1 MFEMGLAFPA
11 DLDAIFDLYREAQ
24 AWLKS
29 KGLGQWQPA
38 GVSQVQH
45 LEQVRGR
52 IERAILAGTC
62 YVARL
67 NNQVVGTLTLDE
79 FADPEFWAPEDR
91 PEEAL
96 YVHRMIVSRQAAG
109 GDVGK
114 ALLDWAAAEA
124 ARQGKRWLRL
134 DAWQTNHALHSYYER
149 QGFRH
154 VRTMNYGHRGSGALF
169 EREVG
174 EVSSYRS

>member
-1 MFEMGLAFPA
+1 MLAISLALPA
-11 DLDAIFDLYREAQ
+11 DINAIYELYREAQ
-24 AWLKS
+24 AWLKG
-29 KGLGQWQPA
+29 KGLEQWQPA
-38 GVSQVQH
+38 GVSQVQQ

-52 IERAILAGTC
+52 IGRAILAGTC

-67 NNQVVGTLTLDE
+67 DGQIVATLTLDE
-79 FADPEFWAPEDR
+79 FADPEFWTPEDR

-109 GDVGK
+109 GDLGK

-124 ARQGKRWLRL
+124 ARKGKRWLRL
-134 DAWQTNHALHSYYER
+134 DAWQTNYALHRYYVR

-154 VRTMNYGHRGSGALF
+154 VRTMVYTHRGSGALF
-169 EREVG
+169 ERG
-174 EVSSYRS
+174 VSE